1 MAPILEGIVD
11 ARHRGFFRRRP
22 GLWWLLAGIAF
33 VVSGSSANW
42 AQTKA
47 PPPMRTLSLEQ
58 GLSQSTVTC
67 FLQDRTGFLW
77 FGTADGLNR
86 YDGYGFKVFRRDG
99 RRPDSLAGNLVYALC
114 EDQTGVLWI
123 GTSEGGLSRY
133 DARTER
139 FTRYT
144 HDPNLPTSI
153 YGGQVR
159 ALCED
164 RQGRLW
170 AGTSEGLCCL
180 DRERRAFTRFPS
192 ADEPSPQTLRGRQV
206 FGLTLDQGG
215 RLWIGTSQGLSCYD
229 PETNSFTHYQ
239 PDPNRED
246 SLSVGE
252 VRALHVGHD
261 GKLWVGT
268 RGGLCYFL
276 PETGRF
282 HRLAHHSGTHSR
294 SAGALDGSP
303 VRSIYEDSAR
313 TLWVGTGS
321 AGLYRFAPTAQTFER
336 ISVVPDE
343 LMSPGGVRIWC
354 IGEDNAQG
362 LWVGT
367 ETGGVSCLSLR
378 PRDFTSHHVYRPTQN
393 RLGRCNVWSFA
404 EDRQGNWWVGTE
416 DALIHHDRVADRQ
429 SPIRIPAPLGQV
441 VALVMGNDDTLWVGH
456 ENGLACVDT
465 RTRRARN
472 INLGDTAGL
481 EEVTAL
487 ALIAS
492 DQLWVGSPTGI
503 SVLNPST
510 GRVSARFRHDPNVET
525 SLSSNIPWAIQQ
537 DRRGHVWV
545 STNRGLNRFDPATQS
560 FKRFTFDPKNM
571 HSLPSDEIHAIHED
585 RRGRL
590 WVATNGSGLCHFEPE
605 QGRCT
610 TYTSRDGLANDSVYG
625 ILEDDAGRLWL
636 STNHGLSRFSPDTKT
651 FRNFNAQDGLQSDEF
666 NSNAYLRTS
675 TGEML
680 FGGIA
685 GYTVFHPDRI
695 FENQVPPP
703 VIITSFRPLNEPV
716 GRPPVD
722 EMVLPY
728 DTNNFTFEFTAL
740 NYINSEKNRYAY
752 RLEGYDTAWIQ
763 AGAQRFASYTNL
775 DPGDYVF
782 RVRAANDASVW
793 NEHGAALRVR
803 ILPPPWKTW
812 WAYTLY
818 TLAGGTLLTLAFR
831 FQRRRLRERA
841 IFNEAQIR
849 AEAAHQLASRNHEL
863 SQINAELS
871 KVNQELAQANANLEQ
886 ANQELLASQQ
896 QADRIFSALTE
907 ALPGTTLDNKY
918 LLEAKIGV
926 GGFGVVFRARHLAL
940 NRPIAVK
947 VFRPAGHNDSV
958 EAIERFKREG
968 KLASRLSHPHIVTI
982 FDSGISPEGI
992 AYLAMELLLGH
1003 SLKDE
1008 LRQRPYLPLA
1018 EALGIARDVAEAL
1031 TQAHREGVLHRDI
1044 KPENIFLHQSPTG
1057 QVVKVVDFG
1066 IAKPMG
1072 LGPESHGLDP
1082 KLTQTGGIIGTPAY
1096 MPPECIEGGQFDGRA
1111 DVYSLGIVLYEMLT
1125 GAPPFFAAR
1134 GSFWQLI
1141 QAHITEPP
1149 PPLADLMPDAP
1160 PLLATL
1166 VMSML
1171 AKNPAQR
1178 PSAQE
1183 VRDQLASLRLELHSR
1198 HIPLRPPTRTRT
1210 DAPHETDE
1218 WPTWSASDEDPVG

>member
-1 MAPILEGIVD
+1 MAPILEGIVG
-11 ARHRGFFRRRP
+11 AGYMSLCRR
-22 GLWWLLAGIAF
+22 GLWRLLAGIVL
-33 VVSGSSANW
+33 VVSGSSANQ
-42 AQTKA
+42 AQTKV
-47 PPPMRTLSLEQ
+47 PPPIRTLSLEQ

-77 FGTADGLNR
+77 FGTGDGLNR

-114 EDQTGVLWI
+114 EDHTGVLWV
-123 GTSEGGLSRY
+123 GTGEGGLSRY
-133 DARTER
+133 NARTEQ
-139 FTRYT
+139 FIRYT
-144 HDPNLPTSI
+144 HDPNQPTSI

-170 AGTSEGLCCL
+170 AGTAEGLCCL

-192 ADEPSPQTLRGRQV
+192 ADEPSPQALLGRLV
-206 FGLTLDQGG
+206 FSLTLDRSG
-215 RLWIGTSQGLSCYD
+215 RLWIGTSRGLSCYD
-229 PETNSFTHYQ
+229 PETNGFTHYRH
-239 PDPNRED
+239 DPNRAD
-246 SLSVGE
+246 SPGAGE
-252 VRALHVGHD
+252 VRALHVGRD

-268 RGGLCYFL
+268 QGGLGYFL

-282 HRLAHHSGTHSR
+282 HRLIDHSGTHSGTEEDVPAG
-294 SAGALDGSP
+294 SA
-303 VRSIYEDSAR
+303 VRCIYEDSSR

-321 AGLYRFAPTAQTFER
+321 AGLHRFDATTQTFER

-343 LMSPGGVRIWC
+343 LMSLGGVRIWC

-378 PRDFTSHHVYRPTQN
+378 PPAFSSYRVYRPAQN
-393 RLGRCNVWSFA
+393 RTGRCNVWSFA

-416 DALIHHDRVADRQ
+416 DALIHHDRAADRQ
-429 SPIRIPAPLGQV
+429 TLVARLAGV
-441 VALVMGNDDTLWVGH
+441 VALVPGKDDTLWVGH

-472 INLGDTAGL
+472 IKPGNPAELGA
-481 EEVTAL
+481 VSAL
-487 ALIAS
+487 AQITS
-492 DQLWVGSPTGI
+492 DQLWVGSTTGI
-503 SVLNPST
+503 HILDPST
-510 GRVSARFRHDPNVET
+510 GRISAHFRHDPNVAT
-525 SLSSNIPWAIQQ
+525 SLSSDFPSAIQP
-537 DRRGHVWV
+537 DRQGNVWV

-560 FKRFTFDPKNM
+560 FKRFTFDPKDV
-571 HSLPSDEIHAIHED
+571 HSLPGDEILAIYED

-590 WVATNGSGLCHFEPE
+590 WVATSGSGFCHFEPE
-605 QGRCT
+605 RGRCT
-610 TYTSRDGLANDSVYG
+610 TYTSRDGLANDTVYG

-636 STNHGLSRFSPDTKT
+636 STNHGLSRFSPDTRT

-666 NSNAYLRTS
+666 NSNAYFKAS

-685 GYTVFHPDRI
+685 GYTVFHPDRVL
-695 FENQVPPP
+695 ENQVPPP
-703 VIITSFRPLNEPV
+703 VIITSFRPLNEPES
-716 GRPPVD
+716 RPAVD
-722 EMVLPY
+722 DMVLPY
-728 DTNNFTFEFTAL
+728 DANNFAFEFTAL
-740 NYINSEKNRYAY
+740 NYVNSEKNRYAY
-752 RLEGYDTAWIQ
+752 RLEGYDTAWVQ
-763 AGAQRFASYTNL
+763 AGTQRFASYTNL

-793 NEHGAALRVR
+793 NERGAALRFR

-818 TLAGGTLLTLAFR
+818 TLAGGALLTLAFR
-831 FQRRRLRERA
+831 LQQRRLHERA
-841 IFNEAQIR
+841 MFNEAQIR
-849 AEAAHQLASRNHEL
+849 AEAARQLETRNHEL

-886 ANQELLASQQ
+886 ANQDLVASQQ

-907 ALPGTTLDNKY
+907 ALPGTVLDNKY
-918 LLEAKIGV
+918 HLEVKIGV

-947 VFRPAGHNDSV
+947 VFRPASHNDSA

-1008 LRQRPYLPLA
+1008 LRQRPYLPLT
-1018 EALGIARDVAEAL
+1018 EALGIAHDVADAL

-1044 KPENIFLHQSPTG
+1044 KPENIFLHQSPAG

-1066 IAKPMG
+1066 IAKPIG

-1082 KLTQTGGIIGTPAY
+1082 RLTQTGGLIGTPAY
-1096 MPPECIEGGQFDGRA
+1096 MPPECIEGELFDGRA

-1125 GAPPFFAAR
+1125 GAPPFSAAR

-1141 QAHITEPP
+1141 QAHLKDTP
-1149 PPLADLMPDAP
+1149 PPLTNLMPDAP
-1160 PLLATL
+1160 PPLAAL

-1171 AKNPAQR
+1171 AKDPVQR

-1183 VRDQLASLRLELHSR
+1183 VRDQLAGLRLSLRSQR
-1198 HIPLRPPTRTRT
+1198 TPLRRPARTQT
-1210 DAPHETDE
+1210 DASHKTEE
-1218 WPTWSASDEDPVG
+1218 LPTWSASDEDPVG